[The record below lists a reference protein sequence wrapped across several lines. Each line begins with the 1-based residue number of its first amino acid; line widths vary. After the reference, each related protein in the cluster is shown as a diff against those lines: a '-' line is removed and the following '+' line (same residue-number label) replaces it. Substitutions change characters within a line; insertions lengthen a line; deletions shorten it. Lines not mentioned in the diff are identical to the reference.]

1 MKSVGN
7 QGQQENDTSKIDL
20 RQLPPLKSLK
30 GFEATARLGSVR
42 GAAEELNLTH
52 PAISH
57 QIQTLEDSLGVK
69 LFSREGRHIRLT
81 NEGKEYY
88 QFVRQALG
96 ILISATEQIR
106 SSISQPSL
114 RVQTYITTSIRWLA
128 PRLPKFKKH
137 YPDIELEV
145 STYNANWGFD
155 EKHADIAIIYRVDD
169 LPDHLSWQPI
179 FESSVFPVCSPEFL
193 AELPSSPKP
202 YELSQYPLISV
213 YTENKYW
220 NWEDWFDSIDD
231 NPKTHNT
238 NLKILEVDT
247 LAAAL
252 EMAIVGEG
260 IALVNGPF
268 ADKDIA
274 SGRLVIPVSHQD
286 KGAGEWGIV
295 YHKNLAKD
303 QRVTTFIQWL
313 LEQN

>member
-1 MKSVGN
+1 MKQTNN
-7 QGQQENDTSKIDL
+7 QEGSTDQFSKMDL

-57 QIQTLEDSLGVK
+57 QIQTLEDSLAVK
-69 LFSREGRHIRLT
+69 LFVREGRHIRLT
-81 NEGKEYY
+81 DAGKEYY
-88 QFVRQALG
+88 QIVRQALA
-96 ILISATEQIR
+96 ILISGTEQVR
-106 SSISQPSL
+106 SNISQPSL

-128 PRLPKFKKH
+128 PRLPKFNKKH
-137 YPDIELEV
+137 PDIELDV

-155 EKHADIAIIYRVDD
+155 EKHADIAIIYKTDD

-202 YELSQYPLISV
+202 YELNQYPLISV

-238 NLKILEVDT
+238 DLKILEVDT

-313 LEQN
+313 LEQ